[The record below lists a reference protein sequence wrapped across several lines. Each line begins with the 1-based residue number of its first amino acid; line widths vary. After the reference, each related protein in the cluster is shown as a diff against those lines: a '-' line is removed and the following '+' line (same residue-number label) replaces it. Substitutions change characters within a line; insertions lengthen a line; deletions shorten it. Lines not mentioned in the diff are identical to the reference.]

1 MINYNTFSIVARFP
15 IYGMFGVAI
24 STGVPAVGARCSFA
38 RANIGAIASQAWS
51 SPLLGIDGL
60 DLLDQGLSADDT
72 MKKLLEMDAEPEK
85 RQLSIVDAE
94 GNSVAHTGCAT
105 DPWCGHRTGPDY
117 AVAGN
122 MLVGEETI
130 TVMAEAFEASASQ
143 SAPNRLL
150 AALDA
155 GQVAGGDKRG
165 RRSAALYIV
174 RDDPFP
180 YLDLR
185 VDEHPD
191 PVVELGRILQVAE
204 KELLPFVEAMPTREN
219 PKGNFEEGLKSKL
232 RRKVDP
238 RQDAH

>member
-1 MINYNTFSIVARFP
+1 MMNYNTFSIVARFP
-15 IYGMFGVAI
+15 IQDMFGVAI
-24 STGVPAVGARCSFA
+24 CTRVPAVGARCSFA

-60 DLLDQGLSADDT
+60 DLLAQGLSAEDA
-72 MKKLLEMDAEPEK
+72 MKRLLEMDAEPEK
-85 RQLSIVDAE
+85 RQLTIVDAE

-105 DPWCGHRTGPDY
+105 DSWCGHRTGSDY

-122 MLVGEETI
+122 MLGGEETV
-130 TVMAEAFEASASQ
+130 TVMAEAFEASVSQ

-155 GQVAGGDKRG
+155 GLVAGGDKRG
-165 RRSAALYIV
+165 GRSAALYMV
-174 RDDPFP
+174 RNDPFP

-185 VDEHPD
+185 VDEHPN

-204 KELLPFVEAMPTREN
+204 KELLPYVEAMPTREN
-219 PKGNFEEGLKSKL
+219 PKGNFEEGLKSKV
-232 RRKVDP
+232 RRKTDP
-238 RQDAH
+238 HQDAH